1 MTVQVYYFTGT
12 GNCLAVARAV
22 AGRMGGS
29 PASIATA
36 LAEHNART
44 DADTIGIV
52 FPAYLSA
59 LHGVPLIVERFL
71 AEFED
76 VASKRVFAICTC
88 GGYEIVNAVPAVRNL
103 AHFAKAQ
110 GLKLA
115 AEYTVRLPMNNLD
128 YEHIPV
134 PIETDSATIIR
145 ESESQIDDICDR
157 IVRHRQGRHH
167 LARRCFGGHDTCVFG
182 DGESIL
188 RALKQMAHEPADSP
202 LGFRELIPLT
212 DRSISVDDACTGCGV
227 CARVCPVANIHVTEG
242 RPTWLHHCE
251 MCFACDEWCPRGAV
265 HHWGRPNGAKYHHP
279 EVNAKDFC
287 KPERSTYPTSREW
300 MVQQ

>member
-12 GNCLAVARAV
+12 GNCLAAARAV
-22 AGRMGGS
+22 TAKLGGE
-29 PASIATA
+29 PVSIATA
-36 LAEHNART
+36 LASRSMRT
-44 DADTIGIV
+44 DAHTIGIV

-76 VASKRVFAICTC
+76 IASKRVFAICTC
-88 GGYEIVNAVPAVRNL
+88 GGYEIVNAVPALRSL
-103 AHFAKAQ
+103 ARFAKAQ
-110 GLKLA
+110 GFNLA

-157 IVRHRQGRHH
+157 IVRDRNGRHH
-167 LARRCFGGHDTCVFG
+167 TARRCFTVVMTPMYAAMAKA
-182 DGESIL
+182 SLKAL
-188 RALKQMAHEPADSP
+188 REMAHEPADSP

-227 CARVCPVANIHVTEG
+227 CARACPVANIQVIEG
-242 RPTWLHHCE
+242 RPVWLHHCE
-251 MCFACDEWCPRGAV
+251 MCFACDESCPRGAV

-279 EVNAKDFC
+279 AVRLKDLRR
-287 KPERSTYPTSREW
+287 PEGAA
-300 MVQQ
+300 